1 MPPPHARPRSA
12 NSLETLTPQFSQSC
26 RKRLTR
32 CSTWRAFPLEGRWP
46 PCHPHPAPPRA
57 PAHVPSAHF
66 ALSRSVGLVLRRGPL
81 CSLETQSSP
90 LRPDLLLVLSTPL
103 HGVRRRPVSILDVKE
118 SRCSLHSS
126 RLTRPTYLFEF
137 TSLRSVGRRPGCAPV
152 SPPACTGGEGVK
164 RQIHRSQTL
173 PVKERLSTKGL
184 NSLLSQ
190 T

>member
-1 MPPPHARPRSA
+1 MPPPHAHPRSA
-12 NSLETLTPQFSQSC
+12 NSPETLTPQFSQSC

-46 PCHPHPAPPRA
+46 PCHPHPPPPRA

-81 CSLETQSSP
+81 SSLETQSSP

-137 TSLRSVGRRPGCAPV
+137 TSSRSVGRRRGCAPV
-152 SPPACTGGEGVK
+152 PPPTCRGEEGLK
-164 RQIHRSQTL
+164 PKIHR
-173 PVKERLSTKGL
+173 
-184 NSLLSQ
+184 
-190 T
+190 